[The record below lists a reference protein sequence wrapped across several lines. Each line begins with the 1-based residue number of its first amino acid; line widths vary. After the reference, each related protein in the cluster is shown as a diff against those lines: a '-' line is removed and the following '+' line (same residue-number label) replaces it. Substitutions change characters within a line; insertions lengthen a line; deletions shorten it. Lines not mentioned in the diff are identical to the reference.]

1 MNRLIRWLANDPIH
15 GALTVGFAAGF
26 ASFTLELL
34 HRAIDQAAPPYVLLS
49 ISLLGV
55 VAVAQSQR
63 CARLLVWLRERL
75 NKCML
80 LA

>member
-34 HRAIDQAAPPYVLLS
+34 HRALDQAAPPYVLLS

-55 VAVAQSQR
+55 LAVAQSQR
-63 CARLLVWLRERL
+63 CARLLVWLSSNEATRPR
-75 NKCML
+75 
-80 LA
+80 